1 MGWSNDRRIKKALLE
16 DNIQCINEY
25 DGKFVFLSIVTTAIT
40 GEHQLH
46 FPVLFNY
53 EIPVGSFLIAKV
65 SENTEI
71 KTLVFVCCNASQY
84 SISQNTVKKNLFW
97 SEITNNG
104 YEVLPV

>member
-1 MGWSNDRRIKKALLE
+1 MTDKLKNDLLKS
-16 DNIQCINEY
+16 NIQCIYEY
-25 DGKFVFLSIVTTAIT
+25 DGKFVFFHAETTIIT

-71 KTLVFVCCNASQY
+71 KTLVFVCCNASQ
-84 SISQNTVKKNLFW
+84 SFISQNTVKKNLFW
-97 SEITNNG
+97 YEITNNG
-104 YEVLPV
+104 YEVLSV

>member
-1 MGWSNDRRIKKALLE
+1 MTDKLKNDLLKS
-16 DNIQCINEY
+16 NIQCINEC
-25 DGKFVFLSIVTTAIT
+25 DGKFVFFHAETTIIT

-65 SENTEI
+65 SENAEI
-71 KTLVFVCCNASQY
+71 KTLVFVCCNASQ
-84 SISQNTVKKNLFW
+84 SFISENTVKNNLLW